1 MFSKPGPATMFA
13 DTLAMSADTLA
24 MSYAANIVI
33 AMRLTRMTLG
43 TVDPHREGA
52 LMVSEKID
60 AATEATMAIARSFMG
75 GQPGLAP
82 SRAMA
87 VYNRRVRLNL
97 DRLTQP

>member
-13 DTLAMSADTLA
+13 NTLAMSADTLA
-24 MSYAANIVI
+24 MSYAANMVI

-43 TVDPHREGA
+43 TVDPRHEGA
-52 LMVSEKID
+52 LMISEKFD
-60 AATEATMAIARSFMG
+60 AAAEATLAVAQSLMS

-87 VYNRRVRLNL
+87 VYDRRVRHNL